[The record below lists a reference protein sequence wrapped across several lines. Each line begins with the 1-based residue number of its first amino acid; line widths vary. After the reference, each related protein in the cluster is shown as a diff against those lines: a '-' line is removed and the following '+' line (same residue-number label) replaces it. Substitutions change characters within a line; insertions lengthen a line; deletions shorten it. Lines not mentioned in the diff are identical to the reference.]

1 MSSSPTADVSVRP
14 ARAADAQALG
24 AVQAAVWRRAYADVL
39 PAEVLESLDADALA
53 EPWRQAVVA
62 PPSPRHR
69 VLVALAGA
77 DVVGFAAVGPSED
90 DDVEPMVDA
99 ELLTLLVAPEAAG
112 AGHGSRLLQAAAD
125 VLAGDGFRHAHAW
138 LGPGDAPLRAFLE
151 GAGWAADGSTR
162 ALDLTGDG
170 STVVEQERLHTRI
183 VDADA

>member
-14 ARAADAQALG
+14 ARAGDAPALG

-39 PAEVLESLDADALA
+39 PAEVLESLDAEDLA

-77 DVVGFAAVGPSED
+77 DVVGFAAVAPSED

-99 ELLTLLVAPEAAG
+99 EVLALLVAPEAAG
-112 AGHGSRLLQAAAD
+112 AGHGSRLLQAVVD
-125 VLAGDGFRHAHAW
+125 VLAGDGFRHAHVW
-138 LGPGDAPLRAFLE
+138 LGAGDAPLRTFLE

-162 ALDLTGDG
+162 TLDLTGDA

-183 VDADA
+183 VDEDA